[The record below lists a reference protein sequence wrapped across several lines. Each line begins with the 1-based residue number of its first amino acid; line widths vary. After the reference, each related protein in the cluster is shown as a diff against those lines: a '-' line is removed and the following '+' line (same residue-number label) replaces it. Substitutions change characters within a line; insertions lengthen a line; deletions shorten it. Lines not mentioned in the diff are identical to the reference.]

1 MQSVSIVCQQVKH
14 INRLIMPIRVWI
26 GRLKSI
32 GRFKARQRTVIA
44 WWLALLPQL
53 GACLTFPLPENGD
66 DVIGDQR
73 IIITAYT
80 DTFADLAL
88 KEGVGFLALIAAN
101 PKVDAWVPGEGTEV
115 VLPTQMILPPG
126 PRKGVVINLA
136 ELRLYYYPPNDPVVM
151 VYPIGIGRK
160 GWETPLGKTR
170 ITQKKPNPSWRPP
183 ESIRQERAMKGEFL
197 PDVIPPGPNNPLGKF
212 ALRLGFRGS
221 YLIHGTN
228 LDFGV
233 GMRVSHGCI
242 RLFPDDIEELF
253 YWVDR
258 GTPVRVIHEPYKIG
272 KLNGEFYVEAH
283 EPLSEKKQHHQAA
296 PYRALESWF
305 EVIDAQKA
313 TVDQRKI
320 LDVLTEQQGM
330 PVKVSADL
338 KTSAT
343 KVNHTSPHP

>member
-1 MQSVSIVCQQVKH
+1 MQSESIVSQQVNH
-14 INRLIMPIRVWI
+14 INRLIKPIRVGI
-26 GRLKSI
+26 GQLKNSSY
-32 GRFKARQRTVIA
+32 FKAWRRYTFA
-44 WWLALLPQL
+44 WAVLLLPQL
-53 GACLTFPLPENGD
+53 GASLTFPLPENDD
-66 DVIGDQR
+66 DVVGERRVIR
-73 IIITAYT
+73 TVYT

-101 PKVDAWVPGEGTEV
+101 PKVDAWVPGDGAEV
-115 VLPTQMILPPG
+115 VLPTRMILPPG
-126 PRKGVVINLA
+126 PRKGIVINLA
-136 ELRLYYYPPNDPVVM
+136 ELRLYYYPPDDPVVM

-183 ESIRQERAMKGEFL
+183 ESIRQERARKGEFI
-197 PDVIPPGPNNPLGKF
+197 PDVIPPGPNNPLGKY
-212 ALRLGFRGS
+212 ALRLGFQGS

-253 YWVDR
+253 SWVNR

-283 EPLSEKKQHHQAA
+283 EPLSEWSRRHETA

-305 EVIDAQKA
+305 EVIEKDSQQMA
-313 TVDQRKI
+313 VDQRKI
-320 LDVLTEQQGM
+320 LDVLTEQLGM
-330 PVKVSADL
+330 PVKVSGDFS
-338 KTSAT
+338 SA
-343 KVNHTSPHP
+343 KVSQSPSDS